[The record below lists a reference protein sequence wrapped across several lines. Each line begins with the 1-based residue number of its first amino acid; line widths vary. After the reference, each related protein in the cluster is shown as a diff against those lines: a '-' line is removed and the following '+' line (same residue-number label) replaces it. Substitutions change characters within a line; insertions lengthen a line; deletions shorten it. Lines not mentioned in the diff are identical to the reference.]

1 MAVTVYSGAITNTA
15 WTTDKARISTG
26 TNAVTAQVRLAAKPT
41 SNASVFLYNDGN
53 VAVSSP
59 INIPADSNVDIWVGV
74 GNQLTIVGG
83 NATAAEFGTASSGN
97 AGVMD

>member
-1 MAVTVYSGAITNTA
+1 MAVTVYSGAIANTV

-26 TNAVTAQVRLAAKPT
+26 TNSVTAQVRLAAKPT
-41 SNASVFLYNDGN
+41 SNASAFLYNDGN
-53 VAVSSP
+53 VANSVP
-59 INIPADSNVDIWVGV
+59 IVCPANGTMDIWVGV

-83 NATAAEFGTASSGN
+83 NGTVIEMGTASSGN